1 MEFDNLIFFL
11 FFILV
16 AVINILKTVFKNKK
30 KAQTPQPAKET
41 KKKTSILGQLAETIK
56 KELEKAEKAAQLEKQ
71 GPLGNQGVL
80 VDEDFSGLEM
90 VEDVEEL
97 DLYDPTDSH
106 QDVLQRHELKPAPKI
121 SEVKADKIVDRMTG
135 EKPRYNRN
143 QLRNAIIMAEILAP
157 PVALRDEKMNMK
169 LT

>member
-1 MEFDNLIFFL
+1 
-11 FFILV
+11 
-16 AVINILKTVFKNKK
+16 
-30 KAQTPQPAKET
+30 
-41 KKKTSILGQLAETIK
+41 
-56 KELEKAEKAAQLEKQ
+56 LEKAEKAAQLEKQ